1 VVVQV
6 AEAAVVADCSGGQ
19 AALQSPKLPRT
30 WLPNISVAVEHHGL
44 SKPPLVVQVVYVT
57 PLLVKGK
64 TQGRPT
70 LAPPSVRQGA
80 PPVVGATV
88 VTVAAVVAVTMSM
101 MIAGVV
107 VTAAVAAVVAVVVVA
122 G

>member
-1 VVVQV
+1 
-6 AEAAVVADCSGGQ
+6 VVADCSGGQ

-44 SKPPLVVQVVYVT
+44 SNPPLVVQVVYVT

-80 PPVVGATV
+80 PPVVGATDVATV
-88 VTVAAVVAVTMSM
+88 VTGAAVVAVTMSM

>member
-1 VVVQV
+1 
-6 AEAAVVADCSGGQ
+6 
-19 AALQSPKLPRT
+19 
-30 WLPNISVAVEHHGL
+30 L
-44 SKPPLVVQVVYVT
+44 SNPPLVVQVVYVT

-80 PPVVGATV
+80 PPVVGATDVATV

-107 VTAAVAAVVAVVVVA
+107 VTEAVAAVVAAVVAVAVVA